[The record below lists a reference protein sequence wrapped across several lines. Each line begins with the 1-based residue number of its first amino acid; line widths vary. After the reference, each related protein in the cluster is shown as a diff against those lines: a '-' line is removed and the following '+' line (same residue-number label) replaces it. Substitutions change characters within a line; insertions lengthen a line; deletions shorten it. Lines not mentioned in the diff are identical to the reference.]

1 MRELL
6 TPSSLT
12 WMHRANPLF
21 KLVAVIL
28 LFFVGLFT
36 HRLDFMFYQAV
47 VFTLL
52 LFWLSGHAI
61 WKVLL
66 IVSSFVLVFISSSS
80 TMILFGKGDIVWW
93 EWGLI
98 RITEESFYRGLH
110 IGFKSVT
117 FAAEGLLFVL
127 TTPSVTLFY
136 ALMQQA
142 KLPPKFAYSFMAS
155 VRLLPMVWE
164 EFQIRRNALRI
175 RGARRMRGPRG
186 WIAGIQMYAVPLLSQ
201 SIRRAHRVAV
211 AMETKAFDGDGRR
224 TYYYP
229 SSYSRFDPLIGLV
242 FVTAVMVALIL
253 SHGFPLFHIEDI
265 RYSDVVTNSGQKP

>member
-1 MRELL
+1 MKGLL
-6 TPSSLT
+6 MPSYRT
-12 WMHRANPLF
+12 WMHRANPVF

-28 LFFVGLFT
+28 LFLLGLFT
-36 HRLDFMFYQAV
+36 HEIDFMFYQAA

-52 LFWLSGHAI
+52 LFWLSGYAF

-66 IVSSFVLVFISSSS
+66 IVLSFALVFISSSS
-80 TMILFGKGDIVWW
+80 TMILFGKGDHVWW
-93 EWGLI
+93 HWGLI
-98 RITEESFYRGLH
+98 TITEESFYRGLH

-127 TTPSVTLFY
+127 TTSSVELFY
-136 ALMQQA
+136 ALMQKA

-175 RGARRMRGPRG
+175 RGARRIKGPRG
-186 WIAGIQMYAVPLLSQ
+186 WITGIKLYAVPLLSQ

-211 AMETKAFDGDGRR
+211 AMETKAFDGNGRR
-224 TYYYP
+224 TYYYH
-229 SSYSRFDPLIGLV
+229 SVFSRYDLLIALLLV
-242 FVTAVMVALIL
+242 AAVVSAIVL
-253 SHGFPLFHIEDI
+253 SGMFPLYSVADV
-265 RYSDVVTNSGQKP
+265 RYLR